1 MNCSYEQCAPINEA
15 QCWSNIDWKAAKRYV
30 GSLQARIVKAVKQGR
45 KGKVK
50 SLQWLLTHSFYAK
63 ALAVKQ
69 VTENKG
75 RKTSGIDGE
84 TWQSATKKWR
94 AISSLK
100 RSGYKA
106 SPLRRVFIP
115 KSFQS
120 QMGREDLSVS
130 PQCWI
135 VGCKHCIC

>member
-63 ALAVKQ
+63 ALAVKPEFNCE
-69 VTENKG
+69 V
-75 RKTSGIDGE
+75 RHS
-84 TWQSATKKWR
+84 S
-94 AISSLK
+94 ISS
-100 RSGYKA
+100 
-106 SPLRRVFIP
+106 
-115 KSFQS
+115 S
-120 QMGREDLSVS
+120 QCHFFKYNRWLLEA
-130 PQCWI
+130 
-135 VGCKHCIC
+135 

>member
-1 MNCSYEQCAPINEA
+1 MQMNCSYEQCAPIHEA

-69 VTENKG
+69 VTQKPKHTE
-75 RKTSGIDGE
+75 RRT
-84 TWQSATKKWR
+84 
-94 AISSLK
+94 SSL
-100 RSGYKA
+100 
-106 SPLRRVFIP
+106 FIT
-115 KSFQS
+115 
-120 QMGREDLSVS
+120 VS
-130 PQCWI
+130 YLI
-135 VGCKHCIC
+135 

>member
-75 RKTSGIDGE
+75 RKTSGVDGE
-84 TWQSATKKWR
+84 TWQSATKNGEQ
-94 AISSLK
+94 SH
-100 RSGYKA
+100 RSNA
-106 SPLRRVFIP
+106 LDTRQV
-115 KSFQS
+115 
-120 QMGREDLSVS
+120 
-130 PQCWI
+130 
-135 VGCKHCIC
+135 H

>member
-63 ALAVKQ
+63 ALAVQ
-69 VTENKG
+69 GGYELLAE
-75 RKTSGIDGE
+75 SGGWRDALLPAPRGDG
-84 TWQSATKKWR
+84 SR
-94 AISSLK
+94 AAHRGTNS
-100 RSGYKA
+100 
-106 SPLRRVFIP
+106 
-115 KSFQS
+115 
-120 QMGREDLSVS
+120 
-130 PQCWI
+130 
-135 VGCKHCIC
+135 

>member
-75 RKTSGIDGE
+75 RKRLVLMAKHGKVLLKNGE
-84 TWQSATKKWR
+84 QSH
-94 AISSLK
+94 
-100 RSGYKA
+100 RSNA
-106 SPLRRVFIP
+106 LDTRQV
-115 KSFQS
+115 
-120 QMGREDLSVS
+120 
-130 PQCWI
+130 
-135 VGCKHCIC
+135 H

>member
-69 VTENKG
+69 VNASKYCVAKVRENGCLMQILKDA
-75 RKTSGIDGE
+75 SII
-84 TWQSATKKWR
+84 SAMNGW
-94 AISSLK
+94 
-100 RSGYKA
+100 
-106 SPLRRVFIP
+106 
-115 KSFQS
+115 
-120 QMGREDLSVS
+120 
-130 PQCWI
+130 
-135 VGCKHCIC
+135 